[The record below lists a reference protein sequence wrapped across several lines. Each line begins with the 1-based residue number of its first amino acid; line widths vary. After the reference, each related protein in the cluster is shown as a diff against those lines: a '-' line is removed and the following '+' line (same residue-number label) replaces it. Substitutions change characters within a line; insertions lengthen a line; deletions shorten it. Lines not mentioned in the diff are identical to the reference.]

1 MVSSAD
7 RVVISTFG
15 PHVLIHGLMASIPLF
30 IPIWLAEF
38 SVTRATLGLAVGI
51 LFVFYGGTAIPAGVF
66 SDRLGSTRFIEVFLL
81 GTGGAAILL
90 STVGSYRAL
99 IVGLVGLGIAAG
111 LYHAPAFSLISRQDD
126 ATSKLFAYHNVG
138 GHVGLGLGPLAMALL
153 LAVVDWRT
161 ALFISAVPFGL
172 IWLVF
177 RFYGPDENPR
187 TSVPVADGGS
197 ETTVG
202 LGTQVKR
209 LCTVGFAFVL
219 VIYLLRGTYA
229 RGSVTFLPDY
239 LDLAANLGPLWLFG
253 VELPPGRWVYS
264 AMLILG
270 VGGQMLGGELG
281 TRYREELILA
291 VQLVSTAGLLVL
303 LGRTD
308 GRALFAVVGLF
319 GIMMYSFPPIL
330 QSLVAAYSPERSR
343 GLGYGITTAGNAA
356 AGGFVGAS
364 LAGWLITNGSYPWMF
379 TVLAVIPIAALV
391 FILGYEYLFADRS
404 DLGLC

>member
-1 MVSSAD
+1 MVSSTD

-15 PHVLIHGLMASIPLF
+15 PHVLIHALMASIPLF
-30 IPIWLAEF
+30 IPIWLSEF
-38 SVTRATLGLAVGI
+38 SVTRATLGLAMGV
-51 LFVFYGGTAIPAGVF
+51 LFVFYGGTAIPAGVL
-66 SDRLGSTRFIEVFLL
+66 SDRLGSTRFIEIFLL
-81 GTGGAAILL
+81 GTGGAAVLL
-90 STVGSYRAL
+90 STVGSYWAL
-99 IVGLVGLGIAAG
+99 VAGLVGLGIAAG
-111 LYHAPAFSLISRQDD
+111 LYHAPAFSLISRQDG
-126 ATSKLFAYHNVG
+126 ASSKLFSYHNVG

-161 ALFISAVPFGL
+161 ALLVAAVPFGL

-177 RFYGPDENPR
+177 RFYGPNEQPR
-187 TSVPVADGGS
+187 DTVLATDGGK
-197 ETTVG
+197 EAAIG
-202 LGTQVKR
+202 LRTQVKR
-209 LCTVGFAFVL
+209 LCTIGFAFVL

-253 VELPPGRWVYS
+253 IELPPGRWVYS

-281 TRYREELILA
+281 TRFREELILV
-291 VQLVSTAGLLVL
+291 VQLLSTAGLLVL
-303 LGRTD
+303 IGRTD

-379 TVLAVIPIAALV
+379 TVLAVIPLMALV
-391 FILGYEYLFADRS
+391 FILGYEFTIADRS
-404 DLGLC
+404 TVNLC

>member
-1 MVSSAD
+1 MITSAD

-15 PHVLIHGLMASIPLF
+15 PHVLIHALMASIPLF

-38 SVTRATLGLAVGI
+38 SVTRATLGLAMGV
-51 LFVFYGGTAIPAGVF
+51 LFVFYGGTAIPAGIL

-81 GTGGAAILL
+81 GTGGAALLL
-90 STVGSYRAL
+90 STVGSYWAL
-99 IVGLVGLGIAAG
+99 VAGLVGLGIAAG
-111 LYHAPAFSLISRQDD
+111 LYHAPAFSLLSRQAD
-126 ATSKLFAYHNVG
+126 ASSKLFAYHNVG
-138 GHVGLGLGPLAMALL
+138 GHVGLGLGPLTMAVL

-161 ALFISAVPFGL
+161 ALLFSAVPFGL
-172 IWLVF
+172 IWVVF
-177 RFYGPDENPR
+177 RLYGPEEDPGNAA
-187 TSVPVADGGS
+187 VATDGGAR
-197 ETTVG
+197 TTPSVRS
-202 LGTQVKR
+202 QVKR
-209 LCTVGFAFVL
+209 LCTIGFAFVL
-219 VIYLLRGTYA
+219 IIYLLRGTYA

-264 AMLILG
+264 VMLILG

-281 TRYREELILA
+281 TRYREELILV

-303 LGRTD
+303 IGRTD
-308 GRALFAVVGLF
+308 GRALFAAVGLF

-330 QSLVAAYSPERSR
+330 QSLVAVYSPERSR

-364 LAGWLITNGSYPWMF
+364 LAGWLITTGSYPWMF
-379 TVLAVIPIAALV
+379 SVLAVIPIIALV
-391 FILGYEYLFADRS
+391 FILGYEFTIADRS
-404 DLGLC
+404 QVNLC

>member
-1 MVSSAD
+1 MGTSSD
-7 RVVISTFG
+7 RVVVSTFG
-15 PHVLIHGLMASIPLF
+15 PHVLVHALMASIPLF

-38 SVTRATLGLAVGI
+38 SVTRATLGLAVGV
-51 LFVFYGGTAIPAGVF
+51 LFVFYGGTAIPAGVL

-81 GTGGAAILL
+81 GAGGAALLL
-90 STVGSYRAL
+90 STVGSFWGLVA
-99 IVGLVGLGIAAG
+99 GLVGLGFAAG

-126 ATSKLFAYHNVG
+126 ASSKLFAYHNVG
-138 GHVGLGLGPLAMALL
+138 GHVGLGIGPLAMAVL

-161 ALFISAVPFGL
+161 ALLLSAVPFGL
-172 IWLVF
+172 VWLVF
-177 RFYGPDENPR
+177 RGYGPDEDAR
-187 TSVPVADGGS
+187 EPVVATDGGP
-197 ETTVG
+197 EPTPGVRA
-202 LGTQVKR
+202 QVKR

-219 VIYLLRGTYA
+219 AIYLLRGTYA

-264 AMLILG
+264 AMLVLG

-281 TRYREELILA
+281 TRYREELVLA

-308 GRALFAVVGLF
+308 GHALFAVVGLF

-356 AGGFVGAS
+356 AGGFLGAS
-364 LAGWLITNGSYPWMF
+364 LAGWLVTSGSYTWMF
-379 TVLAVIPIAALV
+379 SVLAVVPVVALV
-391 FILGYEYLFADRS
+391 VILGYERTIADRS
-404 DLGLC
+404 DVTLC